1 MISTVG
7 GRFRGVGFRV
17 FGWSCYG
24 EGILSEPE
32 LCRTW
37 SQSQIRLIRLRSI
50 QRRGSSRGVYRME
63 INAQLA
69 TCLQQVLAS
78 G

>member
-1 MISTVG
+1 MMKALRGFMISTVG
-7 GRFRGVGFRV
+7 GS

-24 EGILSEPE
+24 EETLSGPE
-32 LCRTW
+32 LCRTG
-37 SQSQIRLIRLRSI
+37 SQSQFRLIRPRSI

-69 TCLQQVLAS
+69 TCLQQVLA
-78 G
+78 